1 MPDKTET
8 FKALAAGSVMIDTI
22 AVIADDDIERVSMKN
37 LSASFLMMEQGRK
50 VDAENITNHVGGGG
64 ANVSVALAR
73 QGLDVD
79 LLGVVG
85 RGINAS
91 RARAALESS
100 GVGLKHLLGR
110 RDLGTGASVLVSSH
124 DQNAAIFTN
133 RGANGH
139 MAADQIDAIDFLEYD
154 MVHIAPLSNASA
166 DQFPRLVKKA
176 RAAGCFVSANPG
188 IRQLTS
194 RPEPF
199 FQTATEI
206 DLLAVNTAEVS
217 ALVPHLAA
225 MTDQRT
231 AVPVITG
238 KDLPNLL
245 QRGLRFGGF
254 IMGLAEV
261 MRRLQSIGPS
271 RILVTDGKRGAY
283 LLSGD
288 MLYYVGSSKVTPK
301 GTAGAGDAFVSTL
314 SACLARGWDADRAL
328 KAATLNSASVV
339 MHVDTQTGL
348 LSMEEIEAALKD
360 CDLPAMAWD
369 CPKLEASPSKTDSR
383 MG

>member
-1 MPDKTET
+1 MPNKTET

-22 AVIADDDIERVSMKN
+22 AVIADDDIERVTMKN

-64 ANVSVALAR
+64 ANVSVSLAR
-73 QGLDVD
+73 QGLSVD

-91 RARAALESS
+91 RARAALESAD
-100 GVGLKHLLGR
+100 VGLKHLLGR

-139 MAADQIDAIDFLEYD
+139 MSADQVDAVDFLEYD

-166 DQFPRLVKKA
+166 DQFPRLVQKA
-176 RAAGCFVSANPG
+176 KAAGCFVSANPG
-188 IRQLTS
+188 IRQLTT

-199 FQTATEI
+199 FQTAAQI

-217 ALVPHLAA
+217 ALVPHLAT

-238 KDLPNLL
+238 KDLPKLL

-254 IMGLAEV
+254 VMGLAEV

-271 RILVTDGKRGAY
+271 RILITDGKRGAY
-283 LLSGD
+283 LLVGD
-288 MLYYVGSSKVTPK
+288 TLHYVGSSKVTPK

-314 SACLARGWDADRAL
+314 SASLARGWDADLAL

-348 LSMEEIEAALKD
+348 LSGREIDAALKD
-360 CDLPAMAWD
+360 CDLPSTAWD
-369 CPKLEASPSKTDSR
+369 CPKLDTGRNKIDSR
-383 MG
+383 LG